1 MWLIPRRWPHQPEPN
16 PQIKHNNLLSEFLNT
31 FSKNQPCV
39 DFFDG
44 QLFGKDKNP
53 STLVARLIPRRWPHQ
68 PEPNPQIKHNNL
80 LSEFMNTFSKNQ
92 PCVDFFDGQLFRKD
106 KNPSTLVVRSIPRR
120 WPHQP
125 DDRFAGNARN
135 NYRCVG

>member
-1 MWLIPRRWPHQPEPN
+1 MALVAHLESFVIENCVVSITNKKIWD
-16 PQIKHNNLLSEFLNT
+16 FLN
-31 FSKNQPCV
+31 K
-39 DFFDG
+39 
-44 QLFGKDKNP
+44 
-53 STLVARLIPRRWPHQ
+53 I
-68 PEPNPQIKHNNL
+68 I
-80 LSEFMNTFSKNQ
+80 SEVVLRGSF
-92 PCVDFFDGQLFRKD
+92 VFDGQLFRKD